1 MDQSRFSLDALL
13 ANGNGNG
20 VLHAEKE
27 TPANAPREDAAAAKP
42 QAGGAEGGGG
52 ARAEGAASPRRL
64 EDSPAG
70 LDSRAGLRTG
80 NPYNRRV
87 ARLKWALLDAAPEEK
102 ITAIGEK
109 LVQLALEGNV
119 AAARVLFTY
128 VLPKGVE
135 PDRVN
140 MDEWEGYRKEQR
152 MEEEM
157 RPIMKSLEP
166 EFALDIVRMLR
177 PAASAGKAAL
187 MGEVLR
193 TGSMDVFSSPEKLR
207 TVVSGGAAPAEK
219 GKKARRKAGKR

>member
-1 MDQSRFSLDALL
+1 MATD
-13 ANGNGNG
+13 
-20 VLHAEKE
+20 
-27 TPANAPREDAAAAKP
+27 APRHDPPGAKP
-42 QAGGAEGGGG
+42 QAGGGEE
-52 ARAEGAASPRRL
+52 ARAEGAASSRRL

-70 LDSRAGLRTG
+70 LKAG

-87 ARLKWALLDAAPEEK
+87 ARLKRLLLEAVTEEE
-102 ITAIGEK
+102 IVAIGKK

-140 MDEWEGYRKEQR
+140 MDEWEGYRQEQR

-193 TGSMDVFSSPEKLR
+193 TGSIDVFSSPEKLR
-207 TVVSGGAAPAEK
+207 TVLSEGGAAAAKK

>member
-1 MDQSRFSLDALL
+1 M
-13 ANGNGNG
+13 
-20 VLHAEKE
+20 
-27 TPANAPREDAAAAKP
+27 
-42 QAGGAEGGGG
+42 
-52 ARAEGAASPRRL
+52 
-64 EDSPAG
+64 DSPAG
-70 LDSRAGLRTG
+70 LKAG

-87 ARLKWALLDAAPEEK
+87 ARLKRLLLEAVTDEE
-102 ITAIGEK
+102 IVAIGKK

-157 RPIMKSLEP
+157 RPIMKSMEP

-207 TVVSGGAAPAEK
+207 TVLSGGGAAPGQ

>member
-1 MDQSRFSLDALL
+1 MSRFSLDSLL
-13 ANGNGNG
+13 NGTGNG
-20 VLHAEKE
+20 VLHAE
-27 TPANAPREDAAAAKP
+27 TVAPAVDAPRQDAAC
-42 QAGGAEGGGG
+42 
-52 ARAEGAASPRRL
+52 AEGAAAGPRRL

-70 LDSRAGLRTG
+70 VGLKTG

-87 ARLKWALLDAAPEEK
+87 ARLKWALLDAAPEEE
-102 ITAIGEK
+102 IVAIGKK
-109 LVQLALEGNV
+109 LVQLGLEGNV
-119 AAARVLFTY
+119 AAARLLFTY

-140 MDEWEGYRKEQR
+140 MDEWEGYRHEQR

-193 TGSMDVFSSPEKLR
+193 SGSTDVFSSPEKLR
-207 TVVSGGAAPAEK
+207 TVLSGGAAAPAKK